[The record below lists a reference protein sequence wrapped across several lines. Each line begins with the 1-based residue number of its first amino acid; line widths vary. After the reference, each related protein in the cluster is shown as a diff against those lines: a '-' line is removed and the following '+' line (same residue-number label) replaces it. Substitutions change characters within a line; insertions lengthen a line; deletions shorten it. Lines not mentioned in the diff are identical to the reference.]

1 MGSAKTGSW
10 AAGNAAAKRA
20 STEQPVRCVSWAA
33 MDPPVPEVRSAESRV
48 GALGKGSRL
57 GTTPCTQSKVTPVL
71 RCPTSSM

>member
-1 MGSAKTGSW
+1 MECAQATGSAKTGSW

-20 STEQPVRCVSWAA
+20 SMEQPVRCVSLAA

-57 GTTPCTQSKVTPVL
+57 GTTL
-71 RCPTSSM
+71 WRAGN